1 MTIVWK
7 TKAINGFRNEF
18 SETNKKAIDE
28 TWYKRAVEQHFV
40 EPNSFVYS
48 VPFDAANRND
58 TLVTSSHAIFH
69 KDGSKFAPAAVVGFQ
84 FQHSAMYTL
93 FKNITGSC
101 TDSSCLNC
109 ASDDFECFVLDD
121 NGYVIVSPE
130 MSDTGKFFGE
140 VRGFLMHHLLAERVY
155 KQIII
160 YDYQAICFV
169 GKDAVN
175 LANIVLTVSFSIY
188 FYTV

>member
-1 MTIVWK
+1 M
-7 TKAINGFRNEF
+7 
-18 SETNKKAIDE
+18 
-28 TWYKRAVEQHFV
+28 
-40 EPNSFVYS
+40 
-48 VPFDAANRND
+48 
-58 TLVTSSHAIFH
+58 FH
-69 KDGSKFAPAAVVGFQ
+69 KESSKSAPAAVVGFQ

-101 TDSSCLNC
+101 ADSSCMNC

-140 VRGFLMHHLLAERVY
+140 VRGFLMHHLVAERVY

-169 GKDAVN
+169 GKDVFN
-175 LANIVLTVSFSIY
+175 IANKLLTVRSMAHFFGTWSNLFLAAALQIHLGTDTNYFKACLVVSYQCSVGKHLRLWILLVRKWIMWVKNCLSSIPK
-188 FYTV
+188 